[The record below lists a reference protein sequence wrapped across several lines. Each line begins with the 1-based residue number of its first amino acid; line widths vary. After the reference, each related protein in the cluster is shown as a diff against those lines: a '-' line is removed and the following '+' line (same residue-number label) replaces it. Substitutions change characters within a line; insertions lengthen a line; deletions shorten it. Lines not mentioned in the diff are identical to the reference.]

1 MAFCFLFS
9 LAQILVSFGYYQSLS
24 VLFIYGLVGFPIPI
38 PITSSLAFPITYL
51 PPVMGTFVVWVIGL
65 VSSPNYFLCYTGKQ
79 WVSSGEIVYSLF
91 SPRISSYLSF
101 VAFPFC
107 HWCFLLCFW
116 LPLGNC
122 SGDWLLHSCCCFCS
136 SICFVL
142 KSLLKYISSL
152 NLQMLSYHLRGRL
165 MRIGEQSGISSALIP
180 TNMMFFFFTS

>member
-1 MAFCFLFS
+1 M
-9 LAQILVSFGYYQSLS
+9 SF
-24 VLFIYGLVGFPIPI
+24 
-38 PITSSLAFPITYL
+38 
-51 PPVMGTFVVWVIGL
+51 
-65 VSSPNYFLCYTGKQ
+65 
-79 WVSSGEIVYSLF
+79 GEIVCSLF

-107 HWCFLLCFW
+107 RWCFLLCFW

-152 NLQMLSYHLRGRL
+152 NLQMLSYRLRGRL

-180 TNMMFFFFTS
+180 TNIMFFLYFLVQVVYALPIYLLILSDKELTSTCIK